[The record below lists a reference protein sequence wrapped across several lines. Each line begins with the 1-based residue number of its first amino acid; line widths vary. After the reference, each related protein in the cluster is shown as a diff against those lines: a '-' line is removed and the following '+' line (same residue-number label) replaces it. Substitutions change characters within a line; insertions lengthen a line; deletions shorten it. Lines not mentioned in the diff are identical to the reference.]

1 MATVLQLRRG
11 NIAQMQSFTGANGEI
26 VVNSQT
32 DTIHVHDGSLAGGV
46 ALQKAQRAVRID
58 FGPNA
63 TYIALGTI
71 SDSFAIANSTYV
83 TAVSMYASASSS
95 NGVSTTS
102 YYGDELE
109 FDSFNCAAYVS
120 SNGVISYY
128 IEATPGPVSNTR
140 FFNYI
145 LS

>member
-11 NIAQMQSFTGANGEI
+11 NTATMQTFTGAEGEV
-26 VVNSQT
+26 VVNT
-32 DTIHVHDGSLAGGV
+32 DTDVVHVHDGTTVGGF
-46 ALQKAQRAVRID
+46 ALQKGQRAVRID

-63 TYIALGTI
+63 VYTTSGTI
-71 SDSFAIANSTYV
+71 SDSKAIANSTYV
-83 TAVSMYASASSS
+83 TAVSMYSSAASS
-95 NGVSTTS
+95 NGSSTSS